1 MATPRKHL
9 TPAIWHNIFKCM
21 YPECH
26 KYPEIIYGKVHS
38 TIGFIVFCKYHYDVM
53 KQFKDS
59 CGNYWQVV
67 ANIGGDT

>member
-1 MATPRKHL
+1 
-9 TPAIWHNIFKCM
+9 M